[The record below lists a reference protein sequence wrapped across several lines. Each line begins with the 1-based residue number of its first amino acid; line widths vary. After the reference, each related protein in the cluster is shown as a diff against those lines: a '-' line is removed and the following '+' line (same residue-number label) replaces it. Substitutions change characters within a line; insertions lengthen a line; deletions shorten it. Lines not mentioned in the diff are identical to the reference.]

1 MSYEALLDMSNTV
14 ILYDTLSCKTMCIF
28 TKWVNVKLSEKW
40 SVKIMFKVRAD
51 YDEYQNKT
59 FRIPTELV
67 QELEMVAQANNISAN
82 KLVIQSLQY
91 ALDNL
96 DEGSKSG
103 K

>member
-1 MSYEALLDMSNTV
+1 
-14 ILYDTLSCKTMCIF
+14 
-28 TKWVNVKLSEKW
+28 
-40 SVKIMFKVRAD
+40 MFKVRAD

-59 FRIPTELV
+59 FRIPSELV
-67 QELEMVAQANNISAN
+67 QELEMVAQANNISVN

-103 K
+103 KQYSVHIVNKMAGVQTFSYFYIVGK

>member
-67 QELEMVAQANNISAN
+67 QELEMVAQANNISVN

>member
-1 MSYEALLDMSNTV
+1 
-14 ILYDTLSCKTMCIF
+14 
-28 TKWVNVKLSEKW
+28 
-40 SVKIMFKVRAD
+40 MFKVRKD

-67 QELEMVAQANNISAN
+67 KDLEVVANRNNISVN

-96 DEGSKSG
+96 DESSK
-103 K
+103 

>member
-1 MSYEALLDMSNTV
+1 
-14 ILYDTLSCKTMCIF
+14 
-28 TKWVNVKLSEKW
+28 
-40 SVKIMFKVRAD
+40 MFKVRKD

-59 FRIPTELV
+59 FRIPVELV
-67 QELEMVAQANNISAN
+67 KELETIASINNISVN

-96 DEGSKSG
+96 DESSK

>member
-1 MSYEALLDMSNTV
+1 
-14 ILYDTLSCKTMCIF
+14 
-28 TKWVNVKLSEKW
+28 
-40 SVKIMFKVRAD
+40 MFKVKKD

-67 QELEMVAQANNISAN
+67 KELEVVASVNNISVN

-96 DEGSKSG
+96 DDSSK
-103 K
+103 KK

>member
-1 MSYEALLDMSNTV
+1 
-14 ILYDTLSCKTMCIF
+14 
-28 TKWVNVKLSEKW
+28 
-40 SVKIMFKVRAD
+40 MFKVRKD

-67 QELEMVAQANNISAN
+67 KELEVVASANNISVN

-96 DEGSKSG
+96 DESSRK
-103 K
+103 

>member
-1 MSYEALLDMSNTV
+1 MSYKVLLDISNTL
-14 ILYDTLSCKTMCIF
+14 ILYDTLSCKTTCIF
-28 TKWVNVKLSEKW
+28 TKKVNVKLSEKW

-51 YDEYQNKT
+51 YNEYQNKT

-67 QELEMVAQANNISAN
+67 QELEMVAQANNISVN

>member
-1 MSYEALLDMSNTV
+1 
-14 ILYDTLSCKTMCIF
+14 
-28 TKWVNVKLSEKW
+28 
-40 SVKIMFKVRAD
+40 MFKVRKD

-67 QELEMVAQANNISAN
+67 KELEVVASINNISVN

-96 DEGSKSG
+96 DESSRK
-103 K
+103 

>member
-1 MSYEALLDMSNTV
+1 
-14 ILYDTLSCKTMCIF
+14 
-28 TKWVNVKLSEKW
+28 
-40 SVKIMFKVRAD
+40 MFKVRKD

-67 QELEMVAQANNISAN
+67 KELEIIANKNNISVN

-96 DEGSKSG
+96 DENSK
-103 K
+103 

>member
-1 MSYEALLDMSNTV
+1 
-14 ILYDTLSCKTMCIF
+14 
-28 TKWVNVKLSEKW
+28 
-40 SVKIMFKVRAD
+40 MFKVKKD

-67 QELEMVAQANNISAN
+67 KELEVVASNNNISVN

-96 DEGSKSG
+96 DESSK
-103 K
+103 

>member
-1 MSYEALLDMSNTV
+1 MQD
-14 ILYDTLSCKTMCIF
+14 
-28 TKWVNVKLSEKW
+28 
-40 SVKIMFKVRAD
+40 MFKVKKD

-67 QELEMVAQANNISAN
+67 KELEVVASNNNISVN

-96 DEGSKSG
+96 DESSK
-103 K
+103 

>member
-1 MSYEALLDMSNTV
+1 MSYEALLDMSNTI
-14 ILYDTLSCKTMCIF
+14 ILYDTLFCKTMCIF

-67 QELEMVAQANNISAN
+67 QELEMVAQANNISVN

>member
-1 MSYEALLDMSNTV
+1 
-14 ILYDTLSCKTMCIF
+14 
-28 TKWVNVKLSEKW
+28 
-40 SVKIMFKVRAD
+40 MFKVRAD
-51 YDEYQNKT
+51 YNEYQNKT
-59 FRIPTELV
+59 FRIPAELV
-67 QELEMVAQANNISAN
+67 QELEVVAQANNISVN

>member
-1 MSYEALLDMSNTV
+1 
-14 ILYDTLSCKTMCIF
+14 
-28 TKWVNVKLSEKW
+28 
-40 SVKIMFKVRAD
+40 MFKVKKD

-67 QELEMVAQANNISAN
+67 KELEVVASANNISVN

-96 DEGSKSG
+96 DESSRK
-103 K
+103 